1 MKRVDFDKETYYD
14 RKHNLFYNFFKKFY
28 ILIKNPNKIKKA
40 KKEEVRKEYWLIYSK
55 INIDKQIKI
64 TYNTEKRDTVKF
76 IAYQQYVEYL
86 KNNVTMKLKEKD
98 VTYQMTKLEEF
109 YDVEKIREV
118 DKKHDKMFRNIL
130 SRKKEMASFLN
141 QFLNLKDKI
150 EEKQIIQCHTDFVT
164 RQYRDRQSDIIYKIK
179 DKPIYFLVEHQSS
192 IKQDMPLRIWEY
204 VGEIMR
210 KESIIQET
218 YLRKDKIY
226 PVVVPIVIYTGF
238 QKWKVPTSFAQ
249 KQYQSD
255 FYKEYQINL
264 EYNLIAVQNYTFE
277 DLLEKE
283 TLFSSIMIIEK
294 CRTKEETNIEMNKI
308 IEVIKKPKDKEALS
322 EIVTNIIT
330 PIVGKEEARKM
341 LEKIN
346 RREEIAM
353 SPFTKMLFDLEHK
366 GWKKGLREG
375 EMKGEARGEIEAIR
389 KAVKNMLQFGE
400 PEEKIMKYTGIS
412 KEELDKIKGMLIH
425 S

>member
-1 MKRVDFDKETYYD
+1 MGICWRNY
-14 RKHNLFYNFFKKFY
+14 
-28 ILIKNPNKIKKA
+28 
-40 KKEEVRKEYWLIYSK
+40 
-55 INIDKQIKI
+55 
-64 TYNTEKRDTVKF
+64 EKRK
-76 IAYQQYVEYL
+76 
-86 KNNVTMKLKEKD
+86 
-98 VTYQMTKLEEF
+98 
-109 YDVEKIREV
+109 
-118 DKKHDKMFRNIL
+118 
-130 SRKKEMASFLN
+130 
-141 QFLNLKDKI
+141 
-150 EEKQIIQCHTDFVT
+150 
-164 RQYRDRQSDIIYKIK
+164 
-179 DKPIYFLVEHQSS
+179 
-192 IKQDMPLRIWEY
+192 
-204 VGEIMR
+204 
-210 KESIIQET
+210 IIQET